1 MKTKHCRYCNKE
13 VSTADFSPLAHTKD
27 GLSNK
32 CKECVR
38 AYNKVRH
45 AMRTREDLDKLNE
58 RRRANKNTWLTDRK
72 KHFKRAY
79 GITVEDYEQM
89 FQKQDGVCKICQH
102 TCKSGKQLAVDHCHE
117 TGAVRG
123 LLCAK
128 CNTNLGRIEAYLRN
142 PEPWDSYLNASKTN
156 PPATEPGDELEQW
169 RSEGRGC
176 LFF

>member
-1 MKTKHCRYCNKE
+1 MKTKHCRYCNKD
-13 VSTADFSPLAHTKD
+13 VVVTDFSPHPHTKD
-27 GLSNK
+27 RLSNK
-32 CKECVR
+32 CRECVN

-58 RRRANKNTWLTDRK
+58 RRRANRNTWITDRK

-79 GITVEDYEQM
+79 GITVEDYERM
-89 FQKQDGVCKICQH
+89 FQEQGGVCKICQH

-117 TGAVRG
+117 TGTVRG

-142 PEPWDSYLNASKTN
+142 PEPWDTYLKTTSQH
-156 PPATEPGDELEQW
+156 PYHALLHQKT
-169 RSEGRGC
+169 S
-176 LFF
+176 